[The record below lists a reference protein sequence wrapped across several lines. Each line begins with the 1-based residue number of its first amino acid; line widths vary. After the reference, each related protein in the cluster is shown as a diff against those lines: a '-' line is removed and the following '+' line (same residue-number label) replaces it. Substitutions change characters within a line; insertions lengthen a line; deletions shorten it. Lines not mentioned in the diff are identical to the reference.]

1 MTRALGTIFLAA
13 FLVAAA
19 GAGAASANETIDIEI
34 WNFSDMN
41 RWVQITD
48 LNCDNVLYQDK
59 MEAQAKLPMS
69 LCTDETGMGKV
80 KFYMRVGCTK
90 NKTVIKEEIADGATV
105 HF

>member
-1 MTRALGTIFLAA
+1 
-13 FLVAAA
+13 
-19 GAGAASANETIDIEI
+19 
-34 WNFSDMN
+34 
-41 RWVQITD
+41 
-48 LNCDNVLYQDK
+48 

-90 NKTVIKEEIADGATV
+90 NKTVIEEEIADGATV